1 MSAPLTDL
9 PSSISSSGHVD
20 GLGRRLLAID
30 RETGAM
36 MERLRLRP
44 ELSAFE
50 SALRHRVD
58 ELAHFEDERF
68 ARPFSVERDSESGD
82 LGVLSEFVAGSR
94 MSDLLETAHEAG
106 LVPGVDVAL
115 GFLLEALPAL
125 STFHATTGGPH
136 GLVDPTRMVITPAG
150 QIVFLDC
157 SFAAVIERLGLSRSR
172 LWTELGFASPPPSS
186 GPVRHDVVADIS
198 QAALSAVMLVLGRR
212 LGEDE
217 YPDALPALLIE
228 VVDVAQIRGS
238 HLFASGLQRFLQRSL
253 PLPGRRPFASAIEAL
268 EEVRQLLRRE
278 IGLTACHQ
286 ALVDFTEQTDNAFS
300 STRGGPDDEQLFE
313 DDVEEGY
320 APRSARNPML
330 IDASAI
336 DAIDSIEVLDD
347 AGEPHEEH
355 FDDDLEEDSDDAS
368 LEVELSLFEDPVAV
382 APPPQQFVITED
394 PEPEL
399 LMVDPEPP
407 ASEPTARVVDV
418 VLPPAPAQ
426 LAPPPSVEPAPEQVA
441 VEVPPVHYAPAPMPV
456 EPQTAE
462 APSDDHEKAT
472 TEEPSSISSRR
483 LKRQQY
489 KSARAR
495 KDKLRSTTAP
505 PPAPAPPPP
514 AVAAKAE
521 PAKPTPSGWLV
532 APDRAAKFEP
542 PVPEPPRPVVPALGH
557 TLPPPPVY
565 YPPPQPIGQPPP
577 AVVPAAIAPPAKPI
591 PMPVF
596 GAPAPQPIAPPPPPA
611 PVQVQAPVAPVQPVQ
626 RPASAPLR
634 IKTDAP
640 TGYVPGRSRETM
652 APPIDRGPMFDTG
665 EPRPFPWKLAVAAV
679 LIVAGAIMVGR
690 AYIPSKSA
698 TPIEPKKVAE
708 APAPE
713 PAPAAATAPAAG
725 KGDINIE
732 TQPAGAKVLLDGKPV
747 GESPL
752 KLTGISAGRHILTF
766 ISTSGEVMKTVRVA
780 SGKTVAVDVPIFS
793 GWVAIFAPIV
803 LEISENGKSLGTT
816 EIDRIMLSPGQH
828 ELTLVNRDLGFKT
841 VQEVTVDAGEVRSIT
856 VEPKGTVSI
865 NAVPWAEVWLDGQ
878 KLGDTPLANMRVPLG
893 VREFVFKHPQHGE
906 KKVTVTIRADETTP
920 VAADFTR

>member
-44 ELSAFE
+44 ELCAFE
-50 SALRHRVD
+50 SALRHRID

-68 ARPFSVERDSESGD
+68 ARPFSIQRDPESGE
-82 LGVLSEFVAGSR
+82 LSVLSEFVAGSR
-94 MSDLLETAHEAG
+94 LSDLLETAHEAG

-125 STFHATTGGPH
+125 STFHATTGGAH

-157 SFAAVIERLGLSRSR
+157 AFAAVVERLGLSRSR
-172 LWTELGFASPPPSS
+172 LWTELGFASTPPSS

-238 HLFASGLQRFLQRSL
+238 HLFASGLQRLLQRSL
-253 PLPGRRPFASAIEAL
+253 PLPGRRPFTTAIEAL

-286 ALVDFTEQTDNAFS
+286 ALVDFTEQTDTAFS
-300 STRGGPDDEQLFE
+300 TARGGADDEQLAE
-313 DDVEEGY
+313 DAEEEY
-320 APRSARNPML
+320 APRASRNTMM
-330 IDASAI
+330 
-336 DAIDSIEVLDD
+336 IDSSALDAFGAIEILDD
-347 AGEPHEEH
+347 AGDPRAEIEEEE
-355 FDDDLEEDSDDAS
+355 EEDSDEPS
-368 LEVELSLFEDPVAV
+368 LEVELSLDDEVV
-382 APPPQQFVITED
+382 APAPPQFVITAD

-399 LMVDPEPP
+399 LIDDPEPLADAPRAPFQP
-407 ASEPTARVVDV
+407 AIA
-418 VLPPAPAQ
+418 PAP
-426 LAPPPSVEPAPEQVA
+426 VEPAPVQLA
-441 VEVPPVHYAPAPMPV
+441 VETAPVDS
-456 EPQTAE
+456 AE
-462 APSDDHEKAT
+462 IAAAHSTNDEERAAT
-472 TEEPSSISSRR
+472 EDQSGVSSRR
-483 LKRQQY
+483 LKRQQH

-505 PPAPAPPPP
+505 PPEPAPAPPPAAP
-514 AVAAKAE
+514 PVAKAE
-521 PAKPTPSGWLV
+521 PAKATASGWLV
-532 APDRAAKFEP
+532 SPDRAAKFEP
-542 PVPEPPRPVVPALGH
+542 PVPDPPPPVVPALGH
-557 TLPPPPVY
+557 TIPPPPVY
-565 YPPPQPIGQPPP
+565 YPPPQTPTPPP
-577 AVVPAAIAPPAKPI
+577 HARVPVVAPPVKPAI

-596 GAPAPQPIAPPPPPA
+596 GAPAPPPAAPPPPA
-611 PVQVQAPVAPVQPVQ
+611 PPPAPVRVQAPVAPVQPVQ
-626 RPASAPLR
+626 RPTAPVPLR
-634 IKTDAP
+634 MKADAP
-640 TGYVPGRSRETM
+640 AGYVPTRSRDAM
-652 APPIDRGPMFDTG
+652 APPLDRGPSFETP
-665 EPRPFPWKLAVAAV
+665 EPRPFPWKLAAAAI
-679 LIVAGAIMVGR
+679 LIVAGAIVVGR
-690 AYIPSKSA
+690 AYIPSNRA
-698 TPIEPKKVAE
+698 TPVEPKTVAQ

-713 PAPAAATAPAAG
+713 AAAPVAAAPAAG

-732 TQPAGAKVLLDGKPV
+732 TQPAGAKVLLDGKAV

-752 KLTGISAGRHILTF
+752 KLTGIPSGRHILTF
-766 ISTSGEVMKTVRVA
+766 ISTSGEVMKTVRVP
-780 SGKTVAVDVPIFS
+780 SGKTVTVDVAIFS

-803 LEISENGKSLGTT
+803 LEVSENGKSLGTT
-816 EIDRIMLSPGQH
+816 EVNRIMLPPGPH
-828 ELTLVNRDLGFKT
+828 ELTLVNRDLGYKA

-856 VEPKGTVSI
+856 VEPKGTVNF
-865 NAVPWAEVWLDGQ
+865 NAVPWAEVWLDGE

-906 KKVTVTIRADETTP
+906 KKVTVTVRADEP
-920 VAADFTR
+920 AAVSADFTR

>member
-1 MSAPLTDL
+1 
-9 PSSISSSGHVD
+9 
-20 GLGRRLLAID
+20 
-30 RETGAM
+30 
-36 MERLRLRP
+36 
-44 ELSAFE
+44 
-50 SALRHRVD
+50 
-58 ELAHFEDERF
+58 
-68 ARPFSVERDSESGD
+68 
-82 LGVLSEFVAGSR
+82 
-94 MSDLLETAHEAG
+94 
-106 LVPGVDVAL
+106 
-115 GFLLEALPAL
+115 
-125 STFHATTGGPH
+125 
-136 GLVDPTRMVITPAG
+136 
-150 QIVFLDC
+150 
-157 SFAAVIERLGLSRSR
+157 
-172 LWTELGFASPPPSS
+172 
-186 GPVRHDVVADIS
+186 
-198 QAALSAVMLVLGRR
+198 
-212 LGEDE
+212 
-217 YPDALPALLIE
+217 
-228 VVDVAQIRGS
+228 
-238 HLFASGLQRFLQRSL
+238 
-253 PLPGRRPFASAIEAL
+253 
-268 EEVRQLLRRE
+268 
-278 IGLTACHQ
+278 
-286 ALVDFTEQTDNAFS
+286 
-300 STRGGPDDEQLFE
+300 
-313 DDVEEGY
+313 
-320 APRSARNPML
+320 ML
-330 IDASAI
+330 IDASAL

-355 FDDDLEEDSDDAS
+355 SDDDLEEDSDDAS

-382 APPPQQFVITED
+382 APPSPQFVITAD

-407 ASEPTARVVDV
+407 VSEPAALVVDV
-418 VLPPAPAQ
+418 VLPHAPAQ
-426 LAPPPSVEPAPEQVA
+426 LAVSLPVEQAQAIET
-441 VEVPPVHYAPAPMPV
+441 PPV
-456 EPQTAE
+456 
-462 APSDDHEKAT
+462 PSDEHEKAV

-505 PPAPAPPPP
+505 PPAPALPEPPP

-521 PAKPTPSGWLV
+521 PAKPKPSGWLV

-542 PVPEPPRPVVPALGH
+542 PVPEPPPPVVPALGH

-565 YPPPQPIGQPPP
+565 YPPPQPIAPPPP
-577 AVVPAAIAPPAKPI
+577 AVVPAAVAPPVKPI

-611 PVQVQAPVAPVQPVQ
+611 PVQAQAPVAPVQPVQ
-626 RPASAPLR
+626 RPAASAPLR
-634 IKTDAP
+634 MKTDAP
-640 TGYVPGRSRETM
+640 TGYVPARSRETM
-652 APPIDRGPMFDTG
+652 APPFDRMFDTG

-679 LIVAGAIMVGR
+679 LIVAGAIVVGR
-690 AYIPSKSA
+690 AYIPSNSA

-708 APAPE
+708 APGPE
-713 PAPAAATAPAAG
+713 PAPAAATAPAVS

-752 KLTGISAGRHILTF
+752 KLTGIPAGRHILTF

-865 NAVPWAEVWLDGQ
+865 NAIPWAEVWLDGQ

-906 KKVTVTIRADETTP
+906 RKVTVTVRADETTP
-920 VAADFTR
+920 VAADLTR

>member
-313 DDVEEGY
+313 DDVEEDY

-330 IDASAI
+330 IDASAL

-355 FDDDLEEDSDDAS
+355 SDDDLEEDSDDAS

-382 APPPQQFVITED
+382 APPPPQFVITED

-407 ASEPTARVVDV
+407 VSEPAARVVDV

-426 LAPPPSVEPAPEQVA
+426 LAPPPPVEPAPVQVA

-462 APSDDHEKAT
+462 PRAPSDDHEKAT

-505 PPAPAPPPP
+505 PPAPAPPEYRQRSPRRP
-514 AVAAKAE
+514 NL
-521 PAKPTPSGWLV
+521 PSRHRQAGSWHPIARRNSSLRFRSRHGLSFQRS
-532 APDRAAKFEP
+532 DTLCLHHRSTT
-542 PVPEPPRPVVPALGH
+542 RRRSRLG
-557 TLPPPPVY
+557 T
-565 YPPPQPIGQPPP
+565 PPP

-665 EPRPFPWKLAVAAV
+665 EPR
-679 LIVAGAIMVGR
+679 AISV
-690 AYIPSKSA
+690 
-698 TPIEPKKVAE
+698 E
-708 APAPE
+708 
-713 PAPAAATAPAAG
+713 
-725 KGDINIE
+725 
-732 TQPAGAKVLLDGKPV
+732 
-747 GESPL
+747 
-752 KLTGISAGRHILTF
+752 AGRG
-766 ISTSGEVMKTVRVA
+766 SGTHRRRGHHGGPRVY
-780 SGKTVAVDVPIFS
+780 P
-793 GWVAIFAPIV
+793 
-803 LEISENGKSLGTT
+803 
-816 EIDRIMLSPGQH
+816 
-828 ELTLVNRDLGFKT
+828 
-841 VQEVTVDAGEVRSIT
+841 
-856 VEPKGTVSI
+856 VEER
-865 NAVPWAEVWLDGQ
+865 NAD
-878 KLGDTPLANMRVPLG
+878 
-893 VREFVFKHPQHGE
+893 
-906 KKVTVTIRADETTP
+906 
-920 VAADFTR
+920 

>member
-68 ARPFSVERDSESGD
+68 ARPFAVERDSESGD

-94 MSDLLETAHEAG
+94 MSDLLETAQEAG

-125 STFHATTGGPH
+125 STFHATTAGPH

-157 SFAAVIERLGLSRSR
+157 SFAAVIERLGLSRRR

-186 GPVRHDVVADIS
+186 GPVRHDIVADIS

-253 PLPGRRPFASAIEAL
+253 PLPGRRPFGTAIEAL

-300 STRGGPDDEQLFE
+300 STRGGSDDEQFVE
-313 DDVEEGY
+313 DDVEEDY

-330 IDASAI
+330 IDASAL

-347 AGEPHEEH
+347 AGELHEEQS
-355 FDDDLEEDSDDAS
+355 DDDLEEDSDDAS
-368 LEVELSLFEDPVAV
+368 LDVELSLFEEPVAV
-382 APPPQQFVITED
+382 APPPPQFVITTD

-407 ASEPTARVVDV
+407 VSEPAARVVDV

-426 LAPPPSVEPAPEQVA
+426 LAAPPPVEHAQAIETAPVQFV
-441 VEVPPVHYAPAPMPV
+441 PAPMPV

-462 APSDDHEKAT
+462 ASEAPSDEHEKAAT
-472 TEEPSSISSRR
+472 DEPSSISTRR

-505 PPAPAPPPP
+505 PPAPASP
-514 AVAAKAE
+514 AVAAKSE
-521 PAKPTPSGWLV
+521 PAKQTPSGWLV
-532 APDRAAKFEP
+532 APERAAKFEH
-542 PVPEPPRPVVPALGH
+542 PVPEPPPPVVPVLGH

-565 YPPPQPIGQPPP
+565 YPPPQPIAPPPP
-577 AVVPAAIAPPAKPI
+577 AVVPAAVAPPVKPI

-596 GAPAPQPIAPPPPPA
+596 GAPAPPPIAPPPPA

-652 APPIDRGPMFDTG
+652 APPIDRMFDTD
-665 EPRPFPWKLAVAAV
+665 EPRAFPWKLAVAAV
-679 LIVAGAIMVGR
+679 LIVAGAIVVGR

-698 TPIEPKKVAE
+698 TPIEPKKVAA
-708 APAPE
+708 APALE
-713 PAPAAATAPAAG
+713 PAPAGATPPASS

-752 KLTGISAGRHILTF
+752 KLTGIPAGRHILTF

-780 SGKTVAVDVPIFS
+780 SGKTVTVDVPIFS

-841 VQEVTVDAGEVRSIT
+841 VQEVTVDAGEVRSIS

-906 KKVTVTIRADETTP
+906 MKVTVTVRADETTP